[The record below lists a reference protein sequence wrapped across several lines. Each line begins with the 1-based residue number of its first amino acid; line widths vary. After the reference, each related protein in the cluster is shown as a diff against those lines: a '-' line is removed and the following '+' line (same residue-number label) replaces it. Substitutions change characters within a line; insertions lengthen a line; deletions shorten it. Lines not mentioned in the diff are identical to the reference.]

1 MAATTTY
8 PMTHQGVRDL
18 DNPIRPGRRR
28 VNVGP
33 NERALSTVGGA
44 VLAGLGLSRG
54 NLMGLVLAAAGGA
67 LVYRGVTGH
76 CSAYAA
82 AGVDTAR

>member
-1 MAATTTY
+1 MAQVQRY
-8 PMTHQGVRDL
+8 QMSRQGVRDL
-18 DNPIRPGRRR
+18 DRPVRPPSR

-33 NERALSTVGGA
+33 NERAASTMGGA
-44 VLAGLGLSRG
+44 VLAGLGMGRG
-54 NLMGLVLAAAGGA
+54 GLLGLLLAAAGGA

-82 AGVDTAR
+82 AGVNTAR